1 MAFSYLLLFCG
12 IGAFL
17 GVLAHKALF
26 IHGEWHV
33 RAPEIFI
40 SHSALLVAL
49 SAGRALYDGT
59 NAGLFCDAMLVIS
72 YFYIASLFISIVIY
86 RAFFH
91 PLTKGGFPGP
101 WYLRLSKLPHVWAVR
116 KSKNYLFLEDLRQRY
131 GDFVRT
137 GPAEVTIFHPEVHA
151 VLDSPRSECIKSEW
165 YDLLHPFLSLV
176 SARNKDVHA
185 ARRREWVRGFTSKAL
200 LQHEEKVLKHVD
212 ELERRIDHDALLRK
226 PSEVRDLFYWFGF
239 DAMGDFVF
247 NKSFNMLHDQKWH
260 YIVLRLQR
268 ALSLLGPL
276 SPAPWLVQLGL
287 RLGPRTWV
295 LGDWHDSVEWAKNTM
310 RARIEEG
317 SAKQPA
323 PDLTQYMMEEPGAEA
338 ITEEKLYWM
347 HGDSLLAIVAGSEPT
362 AYVLIAVFCELAK
375 HPHHAEKIFQEVQD
389 VDVTDQKSLNRLP
402 HLNAVINETLRLY
415 PVLLTGGARKT
426 MEEGITVAGIRIPPY
441 TTVIAPR
448 FSISRR
454 EDCFEQPSTFI
465 PERWTT
471 RPEMIRNVAAF
482 NPFSI
487 GHNSCLGRLLAM
499 DTMRYVTARLVKKYR
514 FHLAPGE
521 TGLRVFDDMA
531 DQFTANPGN
540 LTLCFEPR

>member
-1 MAFSYLLLFCG
+1 MPVSYFLICPA
-12 IGAFL
+12 IGVFL

-40 SHSALLVAL
+40 LHTTLLVSL
-49 SAGRALYDGT
+49 HVGKALYNTTSVGV
-59 NAGLFCDAMLVIS
+59 LCDAMLWII
-72 YFYIASLFISIVIY
+72 YCYIASLLTSITVY

-91 PLTKGGFPGP
+91 PLTKAVIPGP
-101 WYLRLSKLPHVWAVR
+101 WYLRLSKLPHVWAAR
-116 KSKNYLFLEDLRQRY
+116 KSKNYLFLEDLHQKY

-137 GPAEVTIFHPEVHA
+137 GPAEITIFHPEVHN

-165 YDLLHPFLSLV
+165 YDLLYPFLSLV
-176 SARNKDVHA
+176 SARNKEIHA

-200 LQHEEKVLKHVD
+200 GQHEEKVLKHVD
-212 ELERRIDHDALLRK
+212 ELEWRIEQDALLQK

-247 NKSFNMLHDQKWH
+247 NKSFDMLSNQKWH
-260 YIVLRLQR
+260 HIVLRLQR

-287 RLGPRTWV
+287 RLGPRVWV
-295 LGDWHDSVEWAKNTM
+295 LGDWHDSVDWARNTMKTRLEEGWAKQ
-310 RARIEEG
+310 A
-317 SAKQPA
+317 A
-323 PDLTQYMMEEPGAEA
+323 PDLTHYMMEQGVEKV
-338 ITEEKLYWM
+338 TEESLYWM
-347 HGDSLLAIVAGSEPT
+347 NGDSLLAIVAGSEPT
-362 AYVLIAVFCELAK
+362 AYVLIATFCELAK
-375 HPHHAEKIFQEVQD
+375 HPHHAEKIYEEVQD

-426 MEEGITVAGIRIPPY
+426 MDEGIIVGGIRIPSY
-441 TTVIAPR
+441 TTVVAPR
-448 FSISRR
+448 YSISRR
-454 EDCFEQPSTFI
+454 EDCFEQPTTFI

-521 TGLRVFDDMA
+521 TGMSVFDDMA
-531 DQFTANPGN
+531 DQFTANPGK
-540 LTLCFEPR
+540 LTLCFELR